1 MENAPV
7 YAEPGWLLFTRQGVL
22 AAQSFDARTLRTS
35 GDAVS
40 LGDQPAVAPG
50 PAAYDAG
57 RRVSASATGSLA
69 YYLEAVANTDVRWM
83 DQTGKMTGTVNVPPG
98 RYSDIAIAPDNTRAV
113 LVRQESS
120 ISSSLWLVDL
130 TRASAIPLSTDGIRD
145 PSPVWSPDSTRVVF
159 GGVRDG
165 QPGLYE
171 KIVADPSAESTILG
185 IDGSFARPRGWSNDL
200 AWIVVNRLDPGTK
213 WNIYRAQAA
222 GLAAP
227 VPIVQGPAIEVGG
240 WPSPDSHWLAYF
252 SDEAGS
258 LDLFVQPFPNPG
270 PKVQV
275 ATGGIQRC
283 WWTPDGRHLLYTK
296 RDQTLWRVDVD
307 LRAAV
312 PRIGATLQ
320 LGAFP
325 STLVGMDLARDG
337 RFLALVSERSGLGTV
352 TVVKSW
358 PAALTPRR

>member
-1 MENAPV
+1 
-7 YAEPGWLLFTRQGVL
+7 LLFTRQGVL

-69 YYLEAVANTDVRWM
+69 YYLEPVANADLRWM
-83 DQTGKMTGTVNVPPG
+83 DQTGKTIGTVNAPPG
-98 RYSDIAIAPDNTRAV
+98 RYSDIAIAPDNTKAV
-113 LVRQESS
+113 LVRPDSS
-120 ISSSLWLVDL
+120 RSSSLWLVDL
-130 TRASAIPLSTDGIRD
+130 TRASAIPLSTDGITN
-145 PSPVWSPDSTRVVF
+145 PSPIWSPDSTRIIFV
-159 GGVRDG
+159 GVRDG
-165 QPGLYE
+165 RPGIYE
-171 KIVADPSAESTILG
+171 KTVTDASAEPTMLPI
-185 IDGSFARPRGWSNDL
+185 GSSSAIPRGWSSDQ
-200 AWIVVNRLDPGTK
+200 AWVVLNRLDPGTK
-213 WNIYRAQAA
+213 WNIYRGQPS
-222 GLAAP
+222 GSGEP

-240 WPSPDSHWLAYF
+240 WPSPDDHWLAYL
-252 SDEAGS
+252 SDQAGS

-270 PKVQV
+270 PSVQA
-275 ATGGIQRC
+275 ATGGIQRG

-352 TVVKSW
+352 TVVQSW
-358 PAALTPRR
+358 QAALTARR

>member
-1 MENAPV
+1 MFV
-7 YAEPGWLLFTRQGVL
+7 
-22 AAQSFDARTLRTS
+22 
-35 GDAVS
+35 
-40 LGDQPAVAPG
+40 
-50 PAAYDAG
+50 
-57 RRVSASATGSLA
+57 
-69 YYLEAVANTDVRWM
+69 
-83 DQTGKMTGTVNVPPG
+83 
-98 RYSDIAIAPDNTRAV
+98 
-113 LVRQESS
+113 
-120 ISSSLWLVDL
+120 
-130 TRASAIPLSTDGIRD
+130 
-145 PSPVWSPDSTRVVF
+145 
-159 GGVRDG
+159 GVRDG
-165 QPGLYE
+165 RPGIYE
-171 KIVADPSAESTILG
+171 KTVTDASAEPTMLPIGNSSAI
-185 IDGSFARPRGWSNDL
+185 PRGWSSDQ
-200 AWIVVNRLDPGTK
+200 AWIVFNRLDPGTK
-213 WNIYRAQAA
+213 WNIYRAPTS
-222 GLAAP
+222 GSAAP

-240 WPSPDSHWLAYF
+240 WPSPDDHWLAYL

-312 PRIGATLQ
+312 PRIGAPLQ

-337 RFLALVSERSGLGTV
+337 RLLALVSERSGLGSV

-358 PAALTPRR
+358 QAALTARR